1 MITVG
6 KSQIFLAEGKIVQLS
21 KKISLCSIVIF
32 VCFILDRVSKIY
44 IIDLFTQTN
53 ASNDLYVNPYL
64 NFILLWNKGIAFGL
78 LQSERMF
85 YHIISVVILIIIFFV
100 CFLIYQS
107 KKKCEII
114 YFSLIVGGAIGNFTD
129 RIYYMAVP
137 DFIDLHYKDF
147 HWFTFNVADICI
159 TFGIMLYLIFD
170 MFRIKNAENE

>member
-1 MITVG
+1 MEFN
-6 KSQIFLAEGKIVQLS
+6 KKIFLSFIIVL
-21 KKISLCSIVIF
+21 
-32 VCFILDRVSKIY
+32 VCFILDRASKIY
-44 IIDLFTQTN
+44 IIDTFSQIN
-53 ASNDLYVNPYL
+53 VSNNIYVNPYL

-107 KKKCEII
+107 KKKWEII

-159 TFGIMLYLIFD
+159 TFGIILYLIFD
-170 MFRIKNAENE
+170 MFRFKDAVNE

>member
-1 MITVG
+1 MEFN
-6 KSQIFLAEGKIVQLS
+6 KKIFLSFIIVL
-21 KKISLCSIVIF
+21 
-32 VCFILDRVSKIY
+32 VCFILDRASKIY
-44 IIDLFTQTN
+44 IIDTFSQIN
-53 ASNDLYVNPYL
+53 VSNNIYVNPYL

-78 LQSERMF
+78 LQSEKIF

-107 KKKCEII
+107 KKKWEII

>member
-1 MITVG
+1 MEFN
-6 KSQIFLAEGKIVQLS
+6 KKIFLSFIIVL
-21 KKISLCSIVIF
+21 
-32 VCFILDRVSKIY
+32 VCFILDRASKIY
-44 IIDLFTQTN
+44 IIDTFSQIN
-53 ASNDLYVNPYL
+53 VSNDIYVNPYL

-78 LQSERMF
+78 LQSEKIF

-107 KKKCEII
+107 KKKWEII

-159 TFGIMLYLIFD
+159 TFGIILYLIFD
-170 MFRIKNAENE
+170 MFRFKDAVNE

>member
-1 MITVG
+1 MEFN
-6 KSQIFLAEGKIVQLS
+6 KKIFLSFIIVL
-21 KKISLCSIVIF
+21 
-32 VCFILDRVSKIY
+32 VCLILDRVSKIY
-44 IIDLFTQTN
+44 IIDTFSQIN
-53 ASNDLYVNPYL
+53 VSNNIYVNPYL

-85 YHIISVVILIIIFFV
+85 YHIISVVILIIIFFL

-107 KKKCEII
+107 KKKWEII

>member
-1 MITVG
+1 MEFN
-6 KSQIFLAEGKIVQLS
+6 KKIFLSFIIVL
-21 KKISLCSIVIF
+21 
-32 VCFILDRVSKIY
+32 VCLILDRVSKIY
-44 IIDLFTQTN
+44 IIDTFSQIN
-53 ASNDLYVNPYL
+53 VSNNIYVNPYL

-107 KKKCEII
+107 KKKWEII

>member
-1 MITVG
+1 MEFN
-6 KSQIFLAEGKIVQLS
+6 KKIFLSFIIVL
-21 KKISLCSIVIF
+21 
-32 VCFILDRVSKIY
+32 VCFILDRASKIY
-44 IIDLFTQTN
+44 IIDTFSQIN
-53 ASNDLYVNPYL
+53 VSNNIYVNPYL

-107 KKKCEII
+107 KKKWEII

>member
-1 MITVG
+1 MEFN
-6 KSQIFLAEGKIVQLS
+6 KKIFLSFIIVL
-21 KKISLCSIVIF
+21 
-32 VCFILDRVSKIY
+32 VCFILDRASKIY
-44 IIDLFTQTN
+44 IIDTFSQIN
-53 ASNDLYVNPYL
+53 VSNDIYVNPYL

-78 LQSERMF
+78 LQSEKIF

-107 KKKCEII
+107 KKKWEII

>member
-1 MITVG
+1 MGHKVMEFN
-6 KSQIFLAEGKIVQLS
+6 KKLFLSFIIVL
-21 KKISLCSIVIF
+21 
-32 VCFILDRVSKIY
+32 VCLILDRASKIY
-44 IIDLFTQTN
+44 IIDTFSQIN
-53 ASNDLYVNPYL
+53 VSNNIYVNPYL

-107 KKKCEII
+107 KKKWEII

-159 TFGIMLYLIFD
+159 TFGIILYLIFD
-170 MFRIKNAENE
+170 MFRFKNAVNE

>member
-1 MITVG
+1 MEFN
-6 KSQIFLAEGKIVQLS
+6 KKIFLSFIIVL
-21 KKISLCSIVIF
+21 
-32 VCFILDRVSKIY
+32 VCLILDRVSKIY
-44 IIDLFTQTN
+44 IIDTFSQIN
-53 ASNDLYVNPYL
+53 VSNNIYVNPYL

-85 YHIISVVILIIIFFV
+85 YHIISIVILIIIFFV

-107 KKKCEII
+107 KKKWEII

>member
-1 MITVG
+1 M
-6 KSQIFLAEGKIVQLS
+6 KFNKKIFLSFIIVL
-21 KKISLCSIVIF
+21 
-32 VCFILDRVSKIY
+32 VCLILDRVSKIY
-44 IIDLFTQTN
+44 IIDTFSQIN
-53 ASNDLYVNPYL
+53 VSNNIYVNPYL

-107 KKKCEII
+107 KKKWEII

>member
-1 MITVG
+1 MGHKVM
-6 KSQIFLAEGKIVQLS
+6 KFNKKIFLSFIIVL
-21 KKISLCSIVIF
+21 
-32 VCFILDRVSKIY
+32 VCLILDRVSKIY
-44 IIDLFTQTN
+44 IIDTFSQIN
-53 ASNDLYVNPYL
+53 VSNNIYVNPYL

-107 KKKCEII
+107 KKKWEII

>member
-1 MITVG
+1 M
-6 KSQIFLAEGKIVQLS
+6 KFNKKIFLSFIIVS
-21 KKISLCSIVIF
+21 
-32 VCFILDRVSKIY
+32 VCLILDRASKIY
-44 IIDLFTQTN
+44 IIDTFSQIN
-53 ASNDLYVNPYL
+53 VSNNIYVNPYL

-107 KKKCEII
+107 KKKWEII

>member
-1 MITVG
+1 MSHKVMEFN
-6 KSQIFLAEGKIVQLS
+6 KKIFLSFIIVL
-21 KKISLCSIVIF
+21 
-32 VCFILDRVSKIY
+32 VCFIIDRASKIY
-44 IIDLFTQTN
+44 IIDTFSQIN
-53 ASNDLYVNPYL
+53 VSNDIYVNPYL

-107 KKKCEII
+107 KKKWEII